1 MSRFFCWFVG
11 KKVPP
16 PRMWSIGTY
25 LVVFKMIRW
34 SILMYNFFLWVVL
47 LQLQEVIYR
56 SYFITLSTKSVYI
69 IWVTVTWKF
78 TFFFINLFYKNI
90 YWIKLHKIY
99 LGTIEIRLYF
109 IFLFQLHCKIISN
122 DLNFGKMPKKQ
133 KCALIRENKS
143 FTCRILCACGIVR
156 IILQILY
163 WLA

>member
-34 SILMYNFFLWVVL
+34 SIRMYNFFLWVVL
-47 LQLQEVIYR
+47 LSTSRSDLSKLFYHLINQVSIYN
-56 SYFITLSTKSVYI
+56 LSDSDLEI
-69 IWVTVTWKF
+69 HIF
-78 TFFFINLFYKNI
+78 LNLFYKNI

-109 IFLFQLHCKIISN
+109 FS
-122 DLNFGKMPKKQ
+122 
-133 KCALIRENKS
+133 S
-143 FTCRILCACGIVR
+143 SIVR
-156 IILQILY
+156 LLQTTWILEKCPKNRSVHSLGKTSHS
-163 WLA
+163 LAEFYVHVVL

>member
-16 PRMWSIGTY
+16 PRMWSIETY

-47 LQLQEVIYR
+47 LSTSRSDLSKLFYHLINQVSIYN
-56 SYFITLSTKSVYI
+56 LSDSDLEI
-69 IWVTVTWKF
+69 HI
-78 TFFFINLFYKNI
+78 FFNLFYKNI

-109 IFLFQLHCKIISN
+109 FSSC
-122 DLNFGKMPKKQ
+122 
-133 KCALIRENKS
+133 
-143 FTCRILCACGIVR
+143 IVR
-156 IILQILY
+156 LLQMTWILEKCPKNRSVRSLGKTSHS
-163 WLA
+163 LAEFYVHMVVL

>member
-47 LQLQEVIYR
+47 LSTSRSDLSKLFYHLINQVSIYN
-56 SYFITLSTKSVYI
+56 LSDSDLEI
-69 IWVTVTWKF
+69 HI
-78 TFFFINLFYKNI
+78 FFNLFYKNI

-109 IFLFQLHCKIISN
+109 FS
-122 DLNFGKMPKKQ
+122 
-133 KCALIRENKS
+133 S
-143 FTCRILCACGIVR
+143 SIVR
-156 IILQILY
+156 LLQTTWILEKCPKNRSVHSLGKTSHS
-163 WLA
+163 LAEFYVHVVL

>member
-16 PRMWSIGTY
+16 PKMWSIGTY

-47 LQLQEVIYR
+47 LSTSRSDLSKLFYHLINQVSIYN
-56 SYFITLSTKSVYI
+56 LSDSDLEI
-69 IWVTVTWKF
+69 HI
-78 TFFFINLFYKNI
+78 FFNLFYKNI

-122 DLNFGKMPKKQ
+122 DLNFGKMPKKL

-143 FTCRILCACGIVR
+143 FTCRILCAHGIVR

>member
-11 KKVPP
+11 EKVPP

-47 LQLQEVIYR
+47 LSTSRSDLSKLFYHLINQVSIYN
-56 SYFITLSTKSVYI
+56 LSDSDLEI
-69 IWVTVTWKF
+69 HI
-78 TFFFINLFYKNI
+78 FFINLFYKNI

-109 IFLFQLHCKIISN
+109 FSS
-122 DLNFGKMPKKQ
+122 
-133 KCALIRENKS
+133 R
-143 FTCRILCACGIVR
+143 IVR
-156 IILQILY
+156 LLQTTWILEKCPKNRSVHSLGKTSHS
-163 WLA
+163 LAEFYVHVVL

>member
-47 LQLQEVIYR
+47 LSTSRSDLSKLFYHLINQVSIYN
-56 SYFITLSTKSVYI
+56 LSDSDLEI
-69 IWVTVTWKF
+69 HI
-78 TFFFINLFYKNI
+78 FFINLFYKNI

-109 IFLFQLHCKIISN
+109 FSSC
-122 DLNFGKMPKKQ
+122 
-133 KCALIRENKS
+133 
-143 FTCRILCACGIVR
+143 IVR
-156 IILQILY
+156 LLQMTWILEKCPKNRSVHSLGKTSHSLAEFYVHMVLY
-163 WLA
+163 GLFFKYFIGWLK

>member
-47 LQLQEVIYR
+47 LSTSRSDLSKLFYHLINQVSIYN
-56 SYFITLSTKSVYI
+56 LSDSDLEI
-69 IWVTVTWKF
+69 HI
-78 TFFFINLFYKNI
+78 FFNLFYKNI

-109 IFLFQLHCKIISN
+109 FS
-122 DLNFGKMPKKQ
+122 
-133 KCALIRENKS
+133 S
-143 FTCRILCACGIVR
+143 SIVR
-156 IILQILY
+156 LLQTTSILEKCPKNRSVHSLGKTSHS
-163 WLA
+163 LAEFYVHMVL

>member
-25 LVVFKMIRW
+25 IWLYSKWFVGQYLCIISFCG
-34 SILMYNFFLWVVL
+34 LFYF
-47 LQLQEVIYR
+47 QLQEVIYR

-109 IFLFQLHCKIISN
+109 FSSC
-122 DLNFGKMPKKQ
+122 
-133 KCALIRENKS
+133 
-143 FTCRILCACGIVR
+143 IVR
-156 IILQILY
+156 LLQMTWILEKCPKNRSVHSLGKTSHS
-163 WLA
+163 LAEFYVHVVL

>member
-34 SILMYNFFLWVVL
+34 SIPMYNFFLWVVL
-47 LQLQEVIYR
+47 LSTSR
-56 SYFITLSTKSVYI
+56 SDLSKLFYHLINQVSI
-69 IWVTVTWKF
+69 HNLSDSDLEIHI
-78 TFFFINLFYKNI
+78 FFNLFYKNI

-109 IFLFQLHCKIISN
+109 FS
-122 DLNFGKMPKKQ
+122 
-133 KCALIRENKS
+133 S
-143 FTCRILCACGIVR
+143 SIVR
-156 IILQILY
+156 LLQTTWILEKCPKNRSVHSLGKTSHS
-163 WLA
+163 LAEFYVHMVVL

>member
-25 LVVFKMIRW
+25 LVVFKMICW

-47 LQLQEVIYR
+47 LQLQEVIYQ

-109 IFLFQLHCKIISN
+109 FSSCIVRLFQMTWILEKCPKNRSVHS
-122 DLNFGKMPKKQ
+122 LGKTSHSLAEFYVHM
-133 KCALIRENKS
+133 
-143 FTCRILCACGIVR
+143 V
-156 IILQILY
+156 LY
-163 WLA
+163 GLFFKYFIGWLK

>member
-47 LQLQEVIYR
+47 LQLQEVIYQ

-78 TFFFINLFYKNI
+78 TFLQKYLLNKVAQNLLRYNRN
-90 YWIKLHKIY
+90 KI
-99 LGTIEIRLYF
+99 

-133 KCALIRENKS
+133 KGALIRENKS
-143 FTCRILCACGIVR
+143 FTCRILCARGIVR

>member
-47 LQLQEVIYR
+47 LSTSRSDLSKLFYHLINQVSIYN
-56 SYFITLSTKSVYI
+56 LSDSDLEI
-69 IWVTVTWKF
+69 HI
-78 TFFFINLFYKNI
+78 FFNLFYKNI

-99 LGTIEIRLYF
+99 LDTIEIRLYF
-109 IFLFQLHCKIISN
+109 FSSC
-122 DLNFGKMPKKQ
+122 
-133 KCALIRENKS
+133 
-143 FTCRILCACGIVR
+143 IVR
-156 IILQILY
+156 LLQMTWILEKCPKNRSVRSLGKTSHS
-163 WLA
+163 LAEFYVHMVVL

>member
-47 LQLQEVIYR
+47 LSTSRSDLSKLFYHLINQVSIYN
-56 SYFITLSTKSVYI
+56 LSDSDSEI
-69 IWVTVTWKF
+69 HI
-78 TFFFINLFYKNI
+78 FFNLFYKNI

-109 IFLFQLHCKIISN
+109 FS
-122 DLNFGKMPKKQ
+122 
-133 KCALIRENKS
+133 S
-143 FTCRILCACGIVR
+143 SIVR
-156 IILQILY
+156 LLLTTWILEKCPKNRSVHSLGKTSHS
-163 WLA
+163 LAEFYVHVVL

>member
-47 LQLQEVIYR
+47 LQLQEVIYQ

-78 TFFFINLFYKNI
+78 TFLQKYLLNKVAQNLLRYNRN
-90 YWIKLHKIY
+90 KI
-99 LGTIEIRLYF
+99 

-143 FTCRILCACGIVR
+143 FTCRILCAHGIVQ

>member
-34 SILMYNFFLWVVL
+34 SILMYNFFLWVVF

-78 TFFFINLFYKNI
+78 TFLQKYLLNKVAQ
-90 YWIKLHKIY
+90 IY

-109 IFLFQLHCKIISN
+109 FSSCIVRLLQMS

>member
-16 PRMWSIGTY
+16 PRMWSIETY

-47 LQLQEVIYR
+47 LSTSRSDLSKLFYHLINQVSIYN
-56 SYFITLSTKSVYI
+56 LSDSDLEI
-69 IWVTVTWKF
+69 HI
-78 TFFFINLFYKNI
+78 FFNLFYKNI

-109 IFLFQLHCKIISN
+109 FS
-122 DLNFGKMPKKQ
+122 
-133 KCALIRENKS
+133 S
-143 FTCRILCACGIVR
+143 SIVR
-156 IILQILY
+156 LLQTTWILEKCPKNRSVRSLGKTSHS
-163 WLA
+163 LAEFYVHMVVL

>member
-16 PRMWSIGTY
+16 PRMWSIETY

-47 LQLQEVIYR
+47 LSTSRSDLSKLFYHLINQVSIYN
-56 SYFITLSTKSVYI
+56 LSDNCDLEI
-69 IWVTVTWKF
+69 HI
-78 TFFFINLFYKNI
+78 FFNLFYKNI

-109 IFLFQLHCKIISN
+109 FSSC
-122 DLNFGKMPKKQ
+122 
-133 KCALIRENKS
+133 
-143 FTCRILCACGIVR
+143 IVR
-156 IILQILY
+156 LLQMTWILEKCPKNRSVRSLGKTSHS
-163 WLA
+163 LAEFYVHMVVL